1 MGPSFERLLDYDRW
15 ANHRWLPIVEANE
28 GLRPIFTHI
37 LNAQA
42 IWFRRV
48 ADPDFALPESLS
60 AQIDANHAAWKSIL
74 PNRDYGELIQYRNL
88 AGVPHEC
95 SFGDILTHVI
105 NHGTYHRG
113 QLREMAPDAFLD
125 TDYVMFAL
133 GMA

>member
-1 MGPSFERLLDYDRW
+1 MGPSFDRLLDYDRW
-15 ANHRWLPIVEANE
+15 ANQRWLPIVESNDA
-28 GLRPIFTHI
+28 LRPIFSHI

-48 ADPDFALPESLS
+48 ADPDFSLPEAFSD
-60 AQIDANHAAWKSIL
+60 QIDSNHAAWKSIL
-74 PNRDYGELIQYRNL
+74 PNRDLTEVIHYRNL

-95 SFGDILTHVI
+95 PFGEILMHVI

-133 GMA
+133 GLE

>member
-1 MGPSFERLLDYDRW
+1 MGPSFDRLLDYDRW
-15 ANHRWLPIVEANE
+15 ANRRWLPIVESNE
-28 GLRPIFTHI
+28 VLRPIFSHI

-48 ADPDFALPESLS
+48 ADPDFSLPEAFSD
-60 AQIDANHAAWKSIL
+60 QIDNNHAAWKSIL
-74 PNRDYGELIQYRNL
+74 PNRDLNEVIHYRNL

-95 SFGDILTHVI
+95 PFGEILMHVI

-113 QLREMAPDAFLD
+113 QLREKAPDAFLD

-133 GMA
+133 GIE